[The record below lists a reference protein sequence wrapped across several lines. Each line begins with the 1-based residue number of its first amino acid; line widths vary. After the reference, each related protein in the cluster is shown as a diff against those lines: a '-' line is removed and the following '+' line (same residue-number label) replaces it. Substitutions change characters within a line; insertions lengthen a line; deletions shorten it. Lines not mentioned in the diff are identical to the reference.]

1 MQQAAVALVAESLK
15 DLEAASAPKVQP
27 VRKISRFL
35 VSPAILTVANERVAQ
50 NVARVDDPVTTSEP
64 DNAPNEPYDLEQQ
77 LDQVQQTDQM
87 YNAVNLEQRQMTAQN
102 YIQPD
107 LSRYVEDARRHKE
120 FRCKSLSHCGNS
132 AAHQLLSS
140 LVTFSTAITY
150 RFVSGR
156 IAELISAVN
165 SDGRGLINTDE
176 MLAQSNI
183 IDPKEFLQQQLKKT
197 IGPDH
202 INSLEQLKIELENI
216 THAHMI
222 NTIFV
227 DNEAQFDL
235 NLAGGQAMSEGMW
248 LTRESVFLTRNPEAT
263 FCFSL
268 SIS

>member
-1 MQQAAVALVAESLK
+1 M
-15 DLEAASAPKVQP
+15 
-27 VRKISRFL
+27 
-35 VSPAILTVANERVAQ
+35 ANERVAQ
-50 NVARVDDPVTTSEP
+50 NVARVDDPVAASEP
-64 DNAPNEPYDLEQQ
+64 DNAPNESYDLDQQ
-77 LDQVQQTDQM
+77 LDQVQQTDTM
-87 YNAVNLEQRQMTAQN
+87 YNAVSLEQRQMAAQN

-107 LSRYVEDARRHKE
+107 LSRYVCRRCSQGTPLQMTGV
-120 FRCKSLSHCGNS
+120 FRPLSPLWQKC
-132 AAHQLLSS
+132 SS
-140 LVTFSTAITY
+140 STVVFVYAMAY

-165 SDGRGLINTDE
+165 SDGRRLINTDE

-197 IGPDH
+197 IGLDH

-235 NLAGGQAMSEGMW
+235 NLAGGQAMSEGM
-248 LTRESVFLTRNPEAT
+248 
-263 FCFSL
+263 
-268 SIS
+268 